1 MTRTARLLALASLF
15 LAATSALA
23 ADAARLARVN
33 GVAIPAAALE
43 RAVTAA
49 RAAGQADTPAL
60 RKQLAQQLV
69 AEELFWQE
77 ARKQK
82 LHTGED
88 ADRAAENARRQY
100 AIAHYLQGQV
110 IDTPPD
116 EAALR
121 QRHQRVVARL
131 GKTDYRLSL
140 IQTPDLDAL
149 RAAAQRLA
157 NGADF
162 AAEARNVSH
171 APSAPRGGA
180 LTWYSFPEPA
190 EAGRTNGL
198 PLPIARVLPT
208 LTPGATSSPIL
219 LDDKSWALIRLDE
232 TRPTQIPDYAA
243 TRPALL
249 RAARAEAAALAG
261 KRLADRLLRDA
272 RIEWAAGLDADAGA
286 SASGEGGR

>member
-1 MTRTARLLALASLF
+1 MAYSPFVPLRVFSSFTMLEGAIEPKAIAK
-15 LAATSALA
+15 
-23 ADAARLARVN
+23 AARERGFPAVAVADRN
-33 GVAIPAAALE
+33 GLYGVMAFGDACK
-43 RAVTAA
+43 
-49 RAAGQADTPAL
+49 AAGVQP
-60 RKQLAQQLV
+60 
-69 AEELFWQE
+69 
-77 ARKQK
+77 
-82 LHTGED
+82 
-88 ADRAAENARRQY
+88 
-100 AIAHYLQGQV
+100 IAGTFLS
-110 IDTPPD
+110 
-116 EAALR
+116 
-121 QRHQRVVARL
+121 VARP
-131 GKTDYRLSL
+131 G
-140 IQTPDLDAL
+140 
-149 RAAAQRLA
+149 QRLA

-232 TRPTQIPDYAA
+232 TRPTQIPDYEA

-249 RAARAEAAALAG
+249 RVARAEVAALAG

-272 RIEWAAGLDADAGA
+272 RIEWAAGLDPEAG
-286 SASGEGGR
+286 ASGEGGRCSTGSSGGRT